1 MTLLFSIE
9 HCSCKCFMD
18 RLTSNMFNFSGTV
31 RNVVRELWLKCYIH
45 YEKYGW
51 LMTSYWEGRKKK
63 TFAHTESSAMNA
75 SQKNNYL
82 KAQICIFLEYSW
94 PHLGWW
100 SPWWPWRC
108 LQWGRCPHWLRRPS
122 QTWRL
127 GLHLQREFWFW
138 VNLHV
143 DTLWPHH

>member
-1 MTLLFSIE
+1 M
-9 HCSCKCFMD
+9 K
-18 RLTSNMFNFSGTV
+18 NMAG
-31 RNVVRELWLKCYIH
+31 LWLLI
-45 YEKYGW
+45 EK
-51 LMTSYWEGRKKK
+51 EEKKK
-63 TFAHTESSAMNA
+63 TFTHTESSAMNA

-143 DTLWPHH
+143 DTLWPHQGIHYRFSQFTNFPPPLELKKCNLSLVHPARCLSLTPVFLASG